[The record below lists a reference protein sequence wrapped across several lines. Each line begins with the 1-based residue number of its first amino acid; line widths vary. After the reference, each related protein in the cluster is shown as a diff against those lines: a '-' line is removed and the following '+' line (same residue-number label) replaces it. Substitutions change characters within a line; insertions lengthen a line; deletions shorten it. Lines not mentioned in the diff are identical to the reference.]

1 MVAQG
6 GIFSTQIL
14 ELELLGLSFYIALLG
29 EA

>member
-14 ELELLGLSFYIALLG
+14 ELELLMKTAVLLSPYL
-29 EA
+29 